1 MTLDTFRRKLSGLW
15 IRPVPPSGP
24 WPLLGALV
32 LTLAATAAACFL
44 RRPDSFGAAF
54 AVYLLELVLVA
65 FLWGHAASAASGVL
79 SLLCWDLFLETPPW
93 SLAISDWPVFLDFT
107 AMVATAL
114 VVATLVDRL
123 RDRLVQI
130 ETLNV
135 AARALLGAETPAEV
149 GQQAEETSTHVLGA
163 TWRIVPDGDLR
174 RDSVPLVGSSG
185 ALGRLAPCAG
195 APRPASREL
204 VTAFAAQV
212 ALALER
218 ARLAERAHGS
228 DLAIQEERTR
238 SSLLAALGHDLRTP
252 MAGITGAASSLLLA
266 DSGLTESARSEMI
279 ALIARESRRLSQLV
293 DNLLDLTRLDAGSIK
308 PRLEWQPI
316 EEVVGSARARFE
328 AWFPKVIFLT
338 EIDDSIQAPLDEVLI
353 EQVLLNLLENAVR
366 HGRPEGPL
374 SLSARRN
381 RDVLE
386 LEIGDR
392 GPGIHPM
399 DAAGIFEPFVAG
411 PHSHGSGLGLAVC
424 RAIAR
429 IHGGSLEYFP
439 RNGGGSVF
447 LLSLPCPDP
456 PDREDPP

>member
-1 MTLDTFRRKLSGLW
+1 
-15 IRPVPPSGP
+15 
-24 WPLLGALV
+24 
-32 LTLAATAAACFL
+32 
-44 RRPDSFGAAF
+44 
-54 AVYLLELVLVA
+54 
-65 FLWGHAASAASGVL
+65 
-79 SLLCWDLFLETPPW
+79 
-93 SLAISDWPVFLDFT
+93 
-107 AMVATAL
+107 
-114 VVATLVDRL
+114 
-123 RDRLVQI
+123 
-130 ETLNV
+130 
-135 AARALLGAETPAEV
+135 
-149 GQQAEETSTHVLGA
+149 
-163 TWRIVPDGDLR
+163 
-174 RDSVPLVGSSG
+174 
-185 ALGRLAPCAG
+185 
-195 APRPASREL
+195 
-204 VTAFAAQV
+204 
-212 ALALER
+212 
-218 ARLAERAHGS
+218 
-228 DLAIQEERTR
+228 
-238 SSLLAALGHDLRTP
+238 
-252 MAGITGAASSLLLA
+252 
-266 DSGLTESARSEMI
+266 LTESARSEMI